1 VILCSNIKVLA
12 HQDIAEVETPSEPQA
27 QPLHLVN
34 KLTPLTQYPPS
45 TPTKPCAHHSE
56 NLKPVTSV
64 VELQTSTM
72 SNQSDCQIKS
82 SAAFDN
88 SGSGDSIATG
98 FIIFL
103 ILSRLVYGAVQA
115 HLGRGYGNFFQRFL
129 QNTMSCCSIEPE
141 EDIEKVA
148 DLGGADMSG
157 SKSMRKMSRQS
168 RKMSRIEDGVEG
180 KARELVQVSKLSNR
194 DGVVWMY

>member
-1 VILCSNIKVLA
+1 
-12 HQDIAEVETPSEPQA
+12 
-27 QPLHLVN
+27 
-34 KLTPLTQYPPS
+34 
-45 TPTKPCAHHSE
+45 
-56 NLKPVTSV
+56 
-64 VELQTSTM
+64 M
-72 SNQSDCQIKS
+72 SNQSDCQIKT

-129 QNTMSCCSIEPE
+129 QTTMSCCSIEPE

-148 DLGGADMSG
+148 ELGGANLSG
-157 SKSMRKMSRQS
+157 LKSMRKMLRV
-168 RKMSRIEDGVEG
+168 EDGVEE
-180 KARELVQVSKLSNR
+180 KAGGLVQVSKLSSK
-194 DGVVWMY
+194 DGIVWRY